1 MTLFAK
7 PAVANAPRELRAG
20 EAMSQKADVALLALG
35 PGGLPRSILVA
46 AGLLGTNPPAPDL
59 EGWLRVRCVRSVR
72 S

>member
-1 MTLFAK
+1 
-7 PAVANAPRELRAG
+7 
-20 EAMSQKADVALLALG
+20 MSQKAEVALLALG

-46 AGLLGTNPPAPDL
+46 AGVLGTNPPAPDL